1 MVPSSMANPA
11 AQRPPPVGERGCA
24 NYPAAARRH
33 KRDGD
38 SLYEQERL
46 DNADH
51 LYGFAAECA
60 LLGSLCVLHRASV
73 YPELSLD
80 EKGQIQDPDLRRA
93 GHIKEVWSHMIGRV
107 HRLQTRRDILTL
119 FQRFQLHRDGQSR
132 EPFRDWRV
140 NDRYLDDGHVSRERV
155 LAHQKAA
162 DTCLDVLRAIEQGYL
177 KRAPT
182 KGPPE
187 AP

>member
-1 MVPSSMANPA
+1 MGV
-11 AQRPPPVGERGCA
+11 

-38 SLYEQERL
+38 TLHEQERL

-80 EKGQIQDPDLRRA
+80 ENGQIQDEDLRRA
-93 GHIKEVWSHMIGRV
+93 GHIREVWSHLIGRV
-107 HRLQTRRDILTL
+107 SRLQNRRDILTL
-119 FQRFQLHRDGQSR
+119 FQRFQQHRDDRSR
-132 EPFRDWRV
+132 APFRDWRV
-140 NDRYLDDGHVSRERV
+140 NNRYLADDHVSREGSSSTRGPRRYAWPSSR
-155 LAHQKAA
+155 LWS
-162 DTCLDVLRAIEQGYL
+162 RA
-177 KRAPT
+177 T
-182 KGPPE
+182 
-187 AP
+187 